1 MDILFNLGL
10 LIICFIVLIKGADF
24 MVDAASYIAAFLGVP
39 SLIIGL
45 TIVAFGTSCP
55 EAGVSIVS
63 SMAGNNSLSI
73 SNVVGSNVFNLLV
86 VVGLTAVI
94 GTVAAP
100 KDLMRFDFPICLI
113 FSAILIAS
121 CLDLK
126 FTRLEGIIYVTCIV
140 LYCVFLVIRSKRG
153 KNADN
158 NDEIP
163 EPSKPRTGL
172 GALLRVFIIIA
183 AVAAIYLSSQGI
195 VSSCTFFAKL
205 FGISDTVIGLTIVAL
220 GTSLPELVTSLVAY
234 KKGENSIALG
244 NIIGS
249 NIFNILF
256 VLGIAGAISPLDL
269 LRENVTDAIICLS
282 ITVMSFVFALTGKKI
297 NRPEGAVMLLVYAGY
312 MVFIFLREFNIIAI

>member
-205 FGISDTVIGLTIVAL
+205 FGVSDTVIGLTIVAL

>member
-1 MDILFNLGL
+1 
-10 LIICFIVLIKGADF
+10 

>member
-1 MDILFNLGL
+1 
-10 LIICFIVLIKGADF
+10 

-205 FGISDTVIGLTIVAL
+205 FGVSDTVIGLTIVAL

>member
-1 MDILFNLGL
+1 
-10 LIICFIVLIKGADF
+10 

-153 KNADN
+153 KNTDN

-205 FGISDTVIGLTIVAL
+205 FGVSDTVIGLTIVAL